1 MRENW
6 KVDLSFSSPDCEAKT
21 VSILFPRSISRVIFG
36 SSDRILSE
44 ERDVKSLFSR
54 TTFFKVIGRAVVI
67 EVKLFDEANKDCRSG
82 N

>member
-1 MRENW
+1 M
-6 KVDLSFSSPDCEAKT
+6 
-21 VSILFPRSISRVIFG
+21 IFG

-54 TTFFKVIGRAVVI
+54 TTLFNVTGRAVVI